1 MWFPMHRRHVR
12 GRVYRW
18 PLRLPLPGKPRG
30 SCEAWVSRCGT
41 PSRNWKNHGKK
52 QDIPLVTIYV
62 YIYNMYTYIFLYRD
76 ITFKVG
82 WTTKYLPVL
91 KHGAWTCPLSMGIEA
106 HFFYSR
112 RWSGC
117 SCWRSIEQSLG
128 GFDRWFGVKSLA
140 VLSMGDLQ
148 DPKMEVL
155 FHIFGHILWW
165 YSLT

>member
-1 MWFPMHRRHVR
+1 MCAAECTGDRCAYRCQGSHEAAVKR
-12 GRVYRW
+12 GLVGVV
-18 PLRLPLPGKPRG
+18 PPVVTGKTM
-30 SCEAWVSRCGT
+30 E
-41 PSRNWKNHGKK
+41 KK
-52 QDIPLVTIYV
+52 TRYPTCHYICIHNI
-62 YIYNMYTYIFLYRD
+62 YIYIFIIHTYIFLYRD
-76 ITFKVG
+76 LTYKVG

-106 HFFYSR
+106 QFFYSR

-155 FHIFGHILWW
+155 YHFFGHILWG
-165 YSLT
+165 YSLA